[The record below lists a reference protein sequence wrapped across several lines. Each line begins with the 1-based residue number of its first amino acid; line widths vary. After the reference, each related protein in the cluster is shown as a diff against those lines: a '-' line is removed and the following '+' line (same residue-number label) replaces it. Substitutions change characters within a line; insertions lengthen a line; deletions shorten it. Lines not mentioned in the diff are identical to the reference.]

1 MFKFSGDLSRRSGDM
16 AVLRK
21 IIDNGTKILQ
31 KR

>member
-21 IIDNGTKILQ
+21 IDNGTKILQ